1 MSQNQSSEYIR
12 ISQLQQQLNEIN
24 YENDRLS
31 RAYESIQRNKNEGA
45 EANLRLRSDIGI
57 DLIVL
62 IFLN

>member
-45 EANLRLRSDIGI
+45 EENLRLRSDIGI
-57 DLIVL
+57 DLLVL